1 MFILR
6 QTREELKMPAIAQ
19 LTEETRINIENS
31 DARKKLARMV
41 TRLFELWD
49 LPTADQL
56 ELLGLSR
63 TSRAQISRY
72 RNGGAVPSSR
82 DMLDRIGWLLS
93 IHKSLRLLYPRN
105 ESIRSTWIKRRN
117 RILDDQRPLDIMKY
131 QGLIGIARVA
141 RYLDFLRGM

>member
-1 MFILR
+1 MQR
-6 QTREELKMPAIAQ
+6 KTSKMPARAQ
-19 LTEETRINIENS
+19 VKEETPINIES
-31 DARKKLARMV
+31 GAARETLARMV
-41 TRLFELWD
+41 TRLFELWN
-49 LPTADQL
+49 LSTADQL

-63 TSRAQISRY
+63 TSRAQISKY

-105 ESIRSTWIKRRN
+105 ENIRYTWIKRRN

-131 QGLIGIARVA
+131 QGLIGVARVA

>member
-1 MFILR
+1 
-6 QTREELKMPAIAQ
+6 MPAIAQ
-19 LTEETRINIENS
+19 LSEETRINVENS
-31 DARKKLARMV
+31 DARRKLARMV
-41 TRLFELWD
+41 TRLFELWN

-63 TSRAQISRY
+63 TSRAQISKY
-72 RNGGAVPSSR
+72 RKGGALPSSR

-105 ESIRSTWIKRRN
+105 ENIRYTWVKRRN
-117 RILDDQRPLDIMKY
+117 QILDDQRPLDIMKH

-141 RYLDFLRGM
+141 RYLDYIRGM

>member
-1 MFILR
+1 
-6 QTREELKMPAIAQ
+6 MPAIAQ
-19 LTEETRINIENS
+19 LTEETRVNIENS
-31 DARKKLARMV
+31 DARRKLARMV

-63 TSRAQISRY
+63 TSRAQISKY
-72 RNGGAVPSSR
+72 RKGGALPSSR

-93 IHKSLRLLYPRN
+93 IHKNLRLLYPRN
-105 ESIRSTWIKRRN
+105 ENIRYTWVKRRN
-117 RILDDQRPLDIMKY
+117 QILDDQRPLDIMKY

-141 RYLDFLRGM
+141 RYLDYIRGM

>member
-1 MFILR
+1 
-6 QTREELKMPAIAQ
+6 MPAMAQ
-19 LTEETRINIENS
+19 VAEESPIDIES
-31 DARKKLARMV
+31 SEARKKLALMV
-41 TRLFELWD
+41 TRLFELWNVT
-49 LPTADQL
+49 TADQL

-63 TSRAQISRY
+63 TSRAQISKY
-72 RNGGAVPSSR
+72 RSGGAVPSSR

-105 ESIRSTWIKRRN
+105 ENIRYTWVKRRN
-117 RILDDQRPLDIMKY
+117 RVLDDQRPLDIMTY

>member
-1 MFILR
+1 
-6 QTREELKMPAIAQ
+6 MPAIAQ

-31 DARKKLARMV
+31 DARRKLARMV

-63 TSRAQISRY
+63 TSRAQISKY
-72 RNGGAVPSSR
+72 RKGGALPSSR

-93 IHKSLRLLYPRN
+93 IHKNLRLLYPRN
-105 ESIRSTWIKRRN
+105 ENIRYTWVKRRN
-117 RILDDQRPLDIMKY
+117 QILDDQRPLDIMKY

>member
-1 MFILR
+1 MQR
-6 QTREELKMPAIAQ
+6 KASKMPAMAQIA
-19 LTEETRINIENS
+19 EEKYIDLENS
-31 DARKKLARMV
+31 EARKKLALMV
-41 TRLFELWD
+41 TRLFELWA

-63 TSRAQISRY
+63 TSRAQISKY
-72 RNGGAVPSSR
+72 RKGGALPSSR

-105 ESIRSTWIKRRN
+105 ENIRYTWVKRRN
-117 RILDDQRPLDIMKY
+117 QILDDQRPLDIMKY

-141 RYLDFLRGM
+141 RYLDFIRGM

>member
-1 MFILR
+1 MQR
-6 QTREELKMPAIAQ
+6 KDLKMPAMAQ
-19 LTEETRINIENS
+19 VAEETHIDLES
-31 DARKKLARMV
+31 SEARKKLARMV
-41 TRLFELWD
+41 TRLFELWKIS
-49 LPTADQL
+49 TADQL

-63 TSRAQISRY
+63 TSRAQISKY

-105 ESIRSTWIKRRN
+105 ENIRYTWVKRRN

>member
-1 MFILR
+1 
-6 QTREELKMPAIAQ
+6 MPAIAQ
-19 LTEETRINIENS
+19 LTEETRVNIENS
-31 DARKKLARMV
+31 DARRKLARMV
-41 TRLFELWD
+41 TRLFELWE

-63 TSRAQISRY
+63 TSRAQLSKY
-72 RNGGAVPSSR
+72 RKGGALPSSR

-105 ESIRSTWIKRRN
+105 ENIRYTWVKRRN
-117 RILDDQRPLDIMKY
+117 QILDDQRPLEIMKH

-141 RYLDFLRGM
+141 RYLDFTRGM

>member
-1 MFILR
+1 MPK
-6 QTREELKMPAIAQ
+6 EELNMPAIAQ
-19 LTEETRINIENS
+19 LAEETRINIENS

-41 TRLFELWD
+41 TRLFEHWN
-49 LPTADQL
+49 LPAADQL

-93 IHKSLRLLYPRN
+93 IHKNLRLLYPRN
-105 ESIRSTWIKRRN
+105 ENIRYTWVKRRN
-117 RILDDQRPLDIMKY
+117 RILDDQRPLDIMKI

>member
-6 QTREELKMPAIAQ
+6 HTRGELKMPAIAQ
-19 LTEETRINIENS
+19 LSEETRINLENS

-41 TRLFELWD
+41 TRLFELWN

-63 TSRAQISRY
+63 TSRAQLSKY
-72 RNGGAVPSSR
+72 RKGGALPSSR

-93 IHKSLRLLYPRN
+93 IHKNLRLLYPRN
-105 ESIRSTWIKRRN
+105 ENIRYTWVKRRN
-117 RILDDQRPLDIMKY
+117 QILDDQRPLDIMKY

-141 RYLDFLRGM
+141 RYLDYLRGM

>member
-1 MFILR
+1 
-6 QTREELKMPAIAQ
+6 MPARAQ
-19 LTEETRINIENS
+19 VAEEIHINIENGDS
-31 DARKKLARMV
+31 RSKLALMV
-41 TRLFELWD
+41 TRLFELWN
-49 LPTADQL
+49 LSTADQL

-63 TSRAQISRY
+63 TSRAQISKY

-105 ESIRSTWIKRRN
+105 ENIRYTWIKRRN

-131 QGLIGIARVA
+131 QGLIGVARVA

>member
-6 QTREELKMPAIAQ
+6 QTREELKMPANAQ
-19 LTEETRINIENS
+19 LTEETRVNIENS
-31 DARKKLARMV
+31 DARRKLARMV

-63 TSRAQISRY
+63 TSRAQISKY
-72 RNGGAVPSSR
+72 RKGGALPSSR

-105 ESIRSTWIKRRN
+105 ENIRYTWVKRRN

-141 RYLDFLRGM
+141 RYLDYIRGM

>member
-6 QTREELKMPAIAQ
+6 QTGEELKMPAIAQ

-31 DARKKLARMV
+31 DARRKLARMV

-63 TSRAQISRY
+63 TSRAQISKY
-72 RNGGAVPSSR
+72 RKGGALPSSR

-93 IHKSLRLLYPRN
+93 IHKNLRLLYPRN
-105 ESIRSTWIKRRN
+105 ENIRYTWVKRRN
-117 RILDDQRPLDIMKY
+117 QILDDQRPLDIMKY

-141 RYLDFLRGM
+141 RYLDYIRGM

>member
-1 MFILR
+1 
-6 QTREELKMPAIAQ
+6 MPDLAQ
-19 LTEETRINIENS
+19 LAEENHINIESS
-31 DARKKLARMV
+31 DARRKLARMV
-41 TRLFELWD
+41 TRLFELWH
-49 LPTADQL
+49 LPAVDQL

-72 RNGGAVPSSR
+72 RKGGALPSSR

-141 RYLDFLRGM
+141 RYLDYIRGM

>member
-1 MFILR
+1 
-6 QTREELKMPAIAQ
+6 MPDLAQ
-19 LTEETRINIENS
+19 LAEETHINIESS
-31 DARKKLARMV
+31 DARRKLARMV
-41 TRLFELWD
+41 TRLFELWH
-49 LPTADQL
+49 LPAADQL

-72 RNGGAVPSSR
+72 RQGGALPSSR

-105 ESIRSTWIKRRN
+105 ESIRSTWVKRQN

>member
-1 MFILR
+1 MPK
-6 QTREELKMPAIAQ
+6 EELNMPAIAQ
-19 LTEETRINIENS
+19 LSEETRINIENS
-31 DARKKLARMV
+31 DARRKLARMV
-41 TRLFELWD
+41 TRLFEHWN
-49 LPTADQL
+49 LPAADQL

-93 IHKSLRLLYPRN
+93 IHKNLRLLYPRN
-105 ESIRSTWIKRRN
+105 ENIRYTWVKRRN
-117 RILDDQRPLDIMKY
+117 RILDDQRPLDIMKI

>member
-1 MFILR
+1 
-6 QTREELKMPAIAQ
+6 MPAIAQ
-19 LTEETRINIENS
+19 LAEETRIDIES
-31 DARKKLARMV
+31 SEARRKLAQMV
-41 TRLFELWD
+41 TSLFELWN
-49 LPTADQL
+49 LPAADQL

-63 TSRAQISRY
+63 TSRAQISKY
-72 RNGGAVPSSR
+72 RKGRALPSSR

-105 ESIRSTWIKRRN
+105 ESIRYTWVQRRN
-117 RILDDQRPLDIMKY
+117 QILDDQRPLDVMKD

>member
-1 MFILR
+1 MQR
-6 QTREELKMPAIAQ
+6 KTSNMPARAQ
-19 LTEETRINIENS
+19 VAEEIHINIENGDS
-31 DARKKLARMV
+31 RSKLALMV
-41 TRLFELWD
+41 TRLFELWN
-49 LPTADQL
+49 LSTADQL

-63 TSRAQISRY
+63 TSRAQISKY

-93 IHKSLRLLYPRN
+93 IHKSLRLLYPHN
-105 ESIRSTWIKRRN
+105 ENIRYTWIKRRN

-131 QGLIGIARVA
+131 QGMIGVARVA

>member
-1 MFILR
+1 
-6 QTREELKMPAIAQ
+6 MPAMAQ
-19 LTEETRINIENS
+19 VAQEAHINIES
-31 DARKKLARMV
+31 SEARKKLALMV
-41 TRLFELWD
+41 TRLFELWNVT
-49 LPTADQL
+49 TADQL

-63 TSRAQISRY
+63 TSRAQISKY

-105 ESIRSTWIKRRN
+105 ENIRYTWVKRRN
-117 RILDDQRPLDIMKY
+117 RILDDQRPLDIMTY

>member
-1 MFILR
+1 MNDSS
-6 QTREELKMPAIAQ
+6 LKMPAIAQ
-19 LTEETRINIENS
+19 LAEETRINIENS

-41 TRLFELWD
+41 TRLFELWG
-49 LPTADQL
+49 LPAADQL

-72 RNGGAVPSSR
+72 RQGRALPSSR

-105 ESIRSTWIKRRN
+105 ENIRYTWVKRRN
-117 RILDDQRPLDIMKY
+117 RILDDQRPLEIMKY

>member
-1 MFILR
+1 MSK
-6 QTREELKMPAIAQ
+6 EEFNMPAVAQ
-19 LTEETRINIENS
+19 LADETSINIES
-31 DARKKLARMV
+31 SEARKKLARMV
-41 TRLFELWD
+41 TRLFELWNIT
-49 LPTADQL
+49 TADQL
-56 ELLGLSR
+56 ELMGLSR
-63 TSRAQISRY
+63 TSRAQISKY

-105 ESIRSTWIKRRN
+105 ENIRYTWVKRRN
-117 RILDDQRPLDIMKY
+117 QILNDQRPLDIMTY

>member
-1 MFILR
+1 
-6 QTREELKMPAIAQ
+6 MPAIAQ

-31 DARKKLARMV
+31 DARRKLARMV

-63 TSRAQISRY
+63 TSRAQISKY
-72 RNGGAVPSSR
+72 RKGGALPSSR

-105 ESIRSTWIKRRN
+105 ENIRYTWVKRRN
-117 RILDDQRPLDIMKY
+117 KILDDQRPLDIMKY

-141 RYLDFLRGM
+141 RYLDYIRGM

>member
-1 MFILR
+1 
-6 QTREELKMPAIAQ
+6 MPDLAQ
-19 LTEETRINIENS
+19 LTEETHINLESS
-31 DARKKLARMV
+31 DARRKLARMV
-41 TRLFELWD
+41 TRLFELWH
-49 LPTADQL
+49 LPAADQL

-63 TSRAQISRY
+63 TSRAQISKY
-72 RNGGAVPSSR
+72 RKGGALPSSR

-117 RILDDQRPLDIMKY
+117 RILDNQRPLDIMKY

>member
-1 MFILR
+1 
-6 QTREELKMPAIAQ
+6 MPAIAQ
-19 LTEETRINIENS
+19 LSEETRVNIENS
-31 DARKKLARMV
+31 DARRKLARMV
-41 TRLFELWD
+41 TRLFELWE

-63 TSRAQISRY
+63 TSRAQISKY
-72 RNGGAVPSSR
+72 RKGGALPSSR

-105 ESIRSTWIKRRN
+105 ENIRYTWVKRRN
-117 RILDDQRPLDIMKY
+117 QILDDQRPLDIMKH

>member
-1 MFILR
+1 
-6 QTREELKMPAIAQ
+6 MPAIAQ
-19 LTEETRINIENS
+19 LTEETRVNIENS
-31 DARKKLARMV
+31 DARRKLARMV
-41 TRLFELWD
+41 TRLFELWE

-63 TSRAQISRY
+63 TSRAQLSKY
-72 RNGGAVPSSR
+72 RKGGALPSSR

-105 ESIRSTWIKRRN
+105 ENIRYTWIKRRN
-117 RILDDQRPLDIMKY
+117 QILDDQRPLDIMKH

-141 RYLDFLRGM
+141 RYLDYIRGM

>member
-1 MFILR
+1 
-6 QTREELKMPAIAQ
+6 MPAIAQ
-19 LTEETRINIENS
+19 LAEETRINIENS
-31 DARKKLARMV
+31 DARRKLARMV
-41 TRLFELWD
+41 TRLFELWG

-72 RNGGAVPSSR
+72 RKGGALPSSR

-105 ESIRSTWIKRRN
+105 ESIRYTWVKRRN
-117 RILDDQRPLDIMKY
+117 QILGDQRPLDIMKY

>member
-1 MFILR
+1 
-6 QTREELKMPAIAQ
+6 MPAIAQ
-19 LTEETRINIENS
+19 FTEETHINLENS
-31 DARKKLARMV
+31 DARRKLAQMV
-41 TRLFELWD
+41 TRLFELWN

-63 TSRAQISRY
+63 TSRAQLSKY
-72 RNGGAVPSSR
+72 RKGGALPSSR

-105 ESIRSTWIKRRN
+105 ENIRYTWVKRRN
-117 RILDDQRPLDIMKY
+117 KILDDQRPLDIMKY

-141 RYLDFLRGM
+141 RYLDYIRGM